1 MSPELKV
8 FWQRYGLT
16 ALLAGGAAAAAAV
29 IGFETD
35 WGRAIR
41 PASPVAA
48 SGAKGA
54 EMVAILPGFSL
65 QSLDSGFKESAER
78 PLFSPTRR
86 PPSAGPASV
95 PVMKKGQF
103 KLTGTSVNAEQS
115 TVFLLETANGKTHYL
130 AKGKEINGIT
140 VDIVEERR
148 VVLKQG
154 EETEELTLRVAPS
167 PPRPAA
173 PPAAPPGAVPPPGQ
187 PAQAVPAATPPVT
200 TTLSGLPPG
209 FGTSR
214 PIPGDPPLLRGGS
227 VNVAPQPAPQQA
239 NPSAAA
245 AEAAA
250 AQRRR
255 RFQAPQQ

>member
-1 MSPELKV
+1 MSTELKV

-16 ALLAGGAAAAAAV
+16 ALLAGSAVVVAGV

-41 PASPVAA
+41 PPAPTAA
-48 SGAKGA
+48 GGAKGA
-54 EMVAILPGFSL
+54 EMVAVLPSFSL
-65 QSLDSGFKESAER
+65 QSLDTGFKESAER

-103 KLTGTSVNAEQS
+103 KLTGTSVNAERS
-115 TVFLLETANGKTHYL
+115 TVFLLETASGKTHYL

-154 EETEELTLRVAPS
+154 EETEELTLRTAPS
-167 PPRPAA
+167 PPRPPA
-173 PPAAPPGAVPPPGQ
+173 PAAPPSVAAAQTPGQ
-187 PAQAVPAATPPVT
+187 PAQAATPPVNT
-200 TTLSGLPPG
+200 MLPGLPPG

-214 PIPGDPPLLRGGS
+214 PIPGDPPILRGGS
-227 VNVAPQPAPQQA
+227 AGAAPQPAPQQA
-239 NPSAAA
+239 NPAPAA
-245 AEAAA
+245 AEAA

-255 RFQAPQQ
+255 RFQSVPQQ